1 MFENITKRFERNK
14 STDDLYVYTEK
25 YQVDVVATFRKTYTV
40 RALDADD
47 AQKKVVEKL
56 QKQNKTYSH
65 VGLHFIKAKAEKTER
80 IKDD

>member
-1 MFENITKRFERNK
+1 MI
-14 STDDLYVYTEK
+14 
-25 YQVDVVATFRKTYTV
+25 ATFRKTYTI

-56 QKQNKTYSH
+56 QKQNKTYNR
-65 VGLHFIKAKAEKTER
+65 VGLHFIKATAEKAER